1 MISCNFVQYQEKT
14 CKPMLTS
21 QRKQTILQWLA
32 QDGQVLAAPL
42 AANFGVSEDTIRR
55 DLRELAAEGLLQRVH
70 GGALPA
76 SSAVASFSQRST
88 LESSGKRAIGIAAA
102 SMIAPGQIVIIDG
115 GTTSAEL
122 VKHIP
127 RTLSATVVTHSPTVA
142 VALVDHPSI
151 DVIMIGGRLYK
162 HSIVNVGAAAIE
174 AMSHINADIYFM
186 GVTGVHPTAGLSTGD
201 LEEAYVKRALAARAA
216 ETVVLASMDKLNAAS
231 AYSIGD
237 VTLAQTIVVERATDA
252 ALTDALEAAGVS
264 VVRAGEERHETPA
277 DKSAGI

>member
-1 MISCNFVQYQEKT
+1 
-14 CKPMLTS
+14 MLTT
-21 QRKQTILQWLA
+21 QRKKTILELLA
-32 QDGQVLAAPL
+32 RDGQVLAAPL
-42 AANFGVSEDTIRR
+42 AATFGVSEDTIRR
-55 DLRELAAEGLLQRVH
+55 DLREMASEGLLQRVH

-76 SSAVASFSQRST
+76 SSAVAPFSARRA
-88 LESSGKRAIGIAAA
+88 LESSGKSAIGMAAA
-102 SMIAPGQIVIIDG
+102 AMILPGQIVMIDG

-122 VKHIP
+122 VKHLP
-127 RTLSATVVTHSPTVA
+127 PTLAATVVTHSPTVA

-174 AMSHINADIYFM
+174 AISHIHADLYFM

-201 LEEAYVKRALAARAA
+201 LEEAYVKRALAARSA

-237 VTLAQTIVVERATDA
+237 ITLAQTVVVERTTDN
-252 ALTDALEAAGVS
+252 ALTEAIEAAGVS
-264 VVRAGEERHETPA
+264 VVRA
-277 DKSAGI
+277 

>member
-1 MISCNFVQYQEKT
+1 
-14 CKPMLTS
+14 MLTT
-21 QRKQTILQWLA
+21 QRKKAILELLTR
-32 QDGQVLAAPL
+32 DGQVLAAPL
-42 AANFGVSEDTIRR
+42 AVTFGVSEDTIRR
-55 DLRELAAEGLLQRVH
+55 DLREMAAEGLLQRVH

-76 SSAVASFSQRST
+76 SSAVAPFSTRRT
-88 LESSGKRAIGIAAA
+88 LESSGKSAIGMAAA
-102 SMIAPGQIVIIDG
+102 AMILPGQIVMIDG

-122 VKHIP
+122 VKHLP
-127 RTLSATVVTHSPTVA
+127 PTLAATVVTHSPTVA

-174 AMSHINADIYFM
+174 AISHIHADLYFM

-201 LEEAYVKRALAARAA
+201 LEEAYVKRALAARSA

-237 VTLAQTIVVERATDA
+237 VTLAQTVVVERTTDNA
-252 ALTDALEAAGVS
+252 FTEAIEAAGVS
-264 VVRAGEERHETPA
+264 IVRA
-277 DKSAGI
+277 

>member
-1 MISCNFVQYQEKT
+1 MISCELMRYQEKT
-14 CKPMLTS
+14 CNLMLTT
-21 QRKQTILQWLA
+21 QRKKTILELLA
-32 QDGQVLAAPL
+32 RDGQVLGGPL
-42 AANFGVSEDTIRR
+42 AVAFGVSEDTIRR

-76 SSAVASFSQRST
+76 SSAVAPFSERRE

-122 VKHIP
+122 VRHIP
-127 RTLSATVVTHSPTVA
+127 HSLSATVVTHSPTVA

-151 DVIMIGGRLYK
+151 EVIMIGGRLYK

-174 AMSHINADIYFM
+174 AMSHIHADIYFM

-201 LEEAYVKRALAARAA
+201 LEEAYVKRALAARSA
-216 ETVVLASMDKLNAAS
+216 ETIVLASMEKLNAAS

-237 VTLAQTIVVERATDA
+237 VTLAQTIVVER
-252 ALTDALEAAGVS
+252 LTDTTLTEALEATGVS
-264 VVRAGEERHETPA
+264 IVRA
-277 DKSAGI
+277 